1 MESGSLPLM
10 NFDPATLFAVGP
22 VFYTLFLK
30 VLFLIVFFLYTV
42 FAFIMIRQ
50 VKIMGQTVQTALEPM
65 LFIVALGHFAIAF
78 GLFVLALLLL

>member
-1 MESGSLPLM
+1 MESGTLPIM
-10 NFDPATLFAVGP
+10 NFNPETLFAVGP

-50 VKIMGQTVQTALEPM
+50 VKLMGQTVQTALEPV
-65 LFIVALGHFAIAF
+65 LFIIALGHFIMAA